1 MNPEKTCTIEDFIN
15 CYNTKN
21 ISYES
26 MSLFQNFEYGTMISY
41 NIFNDYIEELNDLCV
56 TVTLSEEEYNRY
68 LYRPKLLA
76 YDIYGSTEL
85 FFIVLL
91 MNNICNVKEFDFKK
105 VKLLRVSDLE
115 SFISSVYNAEKQI
128 LELNRTKIEEYS

>member
-1 MNPEKTCTIEDFIN
+1 MNPERTYTIEEFID
-15 CYNTKN
+15 CYNSKD

-26 MSLFQNFEYGTMISY
+26 TSLFQKFEYGTMITY
-41 NIFNDYIEELNDLCV
+41 NLFNDYIEELNDLCV
-56 TVTLSEEEYNRY
+56 TVSLTEEEYNRY

-85 FFIVLL
+85 FFIVLM

-105 VKLLRVSDLE
+105 VKLLKVADLE
-115 SFISSVYNAEKQI
+115 KFISAVYNSEKYTI
-128 LELNRTKIEEYS
+128 ELNRTKIEEYS

>member
-1 MNPEKTCTIEDFIN
+1 MNPERTYTIEDFIN

-68 LYRPKLLA
+68 VYRPKLLA

-128 LELNRTKIEEYS
+128 LEVNRTKIEGV

>member
-76 YDIYGSTEL
+76 YDIYGST
-85 FFIVLL
+85 
-91 MNNICNVKEFDFKK
+91 
-105 VKLLRVSDLE
+105 
-115 SFISSVYNAEKQI
+115 
-128 LELNRTKIEEYS
+128 